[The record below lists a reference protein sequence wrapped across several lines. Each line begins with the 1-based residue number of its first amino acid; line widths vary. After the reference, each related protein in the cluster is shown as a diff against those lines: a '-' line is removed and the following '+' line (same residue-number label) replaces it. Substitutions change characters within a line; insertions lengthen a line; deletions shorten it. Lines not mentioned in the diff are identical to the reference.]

1 MRAQIVPHPN
11 SKYTA
16 EQIEVGLTAIALE
29 LGNCAAAARML
40 KQLDPDNAP
49 DAQRLRDW
57 KRAHPERLSEIRAE
71 QMHRIKGKLAD
82 QHGDLAARNN
92 ELEQEALALLSDR
105 VADMSD
111 RDLIN
116 LVRTGSFAS
125 SQHTDKAQLL
135 RGEATM
141 IVQRELPEVV
151 RALAAKGIVIE
162 GHAEEVQENGNDHEP
177 AEAEG
182 DAPEATAADHEPDSK
197 EAGIEP
203 APVAP

>member
-1 MRAQIVPHPN
+1 MSTKIVTHPN
-11 SKYTA
+11 GKYTA
-16 EQIEVGLTAIALE
+16 QQIEVGLTAIALE
-29 LGNCAAAARML
+29 LGNCSAASRIL
-40 KQLDPDNAP
+40 KQIDPSNAP
-49 DAQRLRDW
+49 SRGLLADW
-57 KRAHPERLSEIRAE
+57 KRNYPERLSEIRAE

-92 ELEQEALALLSDR
+92 ELEQEALSRLAER
-105 VADMSD
+105 VHDMSD

-125 SQHTDKAQLL
+125 SQHTDKSQLL

-162 GHAEEVQENGNDHEP
+162 GHAEEVQENGREHEP
-177 AEAEG
+177 AEE
-182 DAPEATAADHEPDSK
+182 EHEPDSK
-197 EAGIEP
+197 GAGSMP
-203 APVAP
+203 APS